1 MSKPA
6 TWTTREEALLL
17 INAYA
22 DGELDA
28 AAVLDIERRMAA
40 DASLRAEYDQPMQLR
55 TKLAGHLRAE
65 RASTD
70 LRQRVAAIPSR
81 PRSVPRPSVVL
92 DPRWMRL
99 AAAVVLSAAIA
110 STLTYVLVR
119 PAANADLLSAMVSG
133 HRRAL
138 LAATPF
144 DIASSD
150 RHTVKPWM
158 DAKLALSPP
167 IIDLAAKGFPLVG
180 GRVEVVDERPVPTL
194 VYMRRGHLISVVAVP
209 HHAAGRT
216 PDVPQKDMRDG
227 YTTISWEGTN
237 FRLFAISDLAQAELA
252 EFVTLWRAEAG

>member
-1 MSKPA
+1 MIKPA

-17 INAYA
+17 INAYV

-28 AAVLDIERRMAA
+28 AAVLDVEKRMAS
-40 DASLRAEYDQPMQLR
+40 DASLRAEYEQLLQLR
-55 TKLAGHLRAE
+55 SKLAGHLQIE
-65 RASTD
+65 RATDD
-70 LRQRVAAIPSR
+70 LRQRIAAIPSR
-81 PRSVPRPSVVL
+81 PRRVPRPFVGL
-92 DPRWMRL
+92 DTGWMRL

-110 STLTYVLVR
+110 SSLTYVLVH

-180 GRVEVVDERPVPTL
+180 GRVEVVDDRPVPAL

-209 HHAAGRT
+209 HHAAGRMS
-216 PDVPQKDMRDG
+216 DVPQKDMRDG

-237 FRLFAISDLAQAELA
+237 FRLFAISDLAQPELA